1 MGHCLEV
8 VRDEASFKALGC
20 QVILVAGDN
29 ASYGHD
35 WMERYVNIE
44 DVYTI
49 DLFVRDSAIWNK
61 NSSYYYILVKYP
73 IITKYSY
80 N

>member
-1 MGHCLEV
+1 MGHSLEV

-29 ASYGHD
+29 ASYGQD

-44 DVYTI
+44 HVYKINVFVSLCDI
-49 DLFVRDSAIWNK
+49 D
-61 NSSYYYILVKYP
+61 
-73 IITKYSY
+73 
-80 N
+80 